1 MTDTWMLYY
10 ALTIFLM
17 AGCGFMCYYTGRRE
31 GVIRFVSYLEENC
44 DKKGVVKIFIDD
56 TSFQILKGD

>member
-17 AGCGFMCYYTGRRE
+17 AGCGFMCYHTGRRE
-31 GVIRFVSYLEENC
+31 GVIRFLEFLEQHS
-44 DKKGVVKIFIDD
+44 DKKGMVKVHITETEFKIV
-56 TSFQILKGD
+56 K